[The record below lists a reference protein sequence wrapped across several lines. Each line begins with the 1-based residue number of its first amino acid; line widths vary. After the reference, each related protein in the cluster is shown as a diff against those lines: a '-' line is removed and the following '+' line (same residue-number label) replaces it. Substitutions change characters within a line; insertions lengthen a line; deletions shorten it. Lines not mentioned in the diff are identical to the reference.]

1 MAVTLLMLAFMSWVV
16 SGTPW
21 RSIGRLVNEKV
32 VTSRDS
38 VELLWSSGWLRE
50 NTNVY
55 RCPKARLSMSLIT
68 HAPFRESTVAD
79 LAEKAIPP
87 NTDVQALLSRHVP
100 TAIDW
105 KKAKI
110 YSGEGDVLLTLIT
123 VVVPEEGP
131 DAFIYM
137 DVF

>member
-1 MAVTLLMLAFMSWVV
+1 MSAFISWIVL
-16 SGTPW
+16 GTPW

-38 VELLWSSGWLRE
+38 VELLWSSGWLRQ

-55 RCPKARLSMSLIT
+55 RCPKARLCMPLIT
-68 HAPFRESTVAD
+68 HAPFRESTVAE
-79 LAEKAIPP
+79 LVETAISP
-87 NTDVQALLSRHVP
+87 NTDVQALLNRHVP

-105 KKAKI
+105 KNVKV
-110 YSGEGDVLLTLIT
+110 YSGEGDVLITLIT
-123 VVVPEEGP
+123 VVLPEKGS